1 VTASISLNLT
11 SRKEKNPSD
20 RLKKESFDPRDF
32 FFKVKILNTSE
43 SLILHFYFY
52 VMSQHAARTPSPMAP
67 RNDPSPSTSN
77 LLSRLQVLEERASSL
92 RKQGVLAGAPGETKN
107 AHTYGNKHGQQ
118 DIQTRLRELE
128 GKLEGIL
135 TVPVSTGGSN
145 ALGSRSV
152 RDTIRIFNELQSS
165 SLISASS
172 SSTSGPVTASIVDS
186 APDIHRLLDEL
197 HEIEEMDK
205 KTADAPKV
213 MAKLGR
219 RDLNDRIKRVEAGA
233 AALEGRVR
241 NLRRR
246 CDRFL
251 AGYEEVVQGI
261 NEEFVGFEE
270 RMGRLEC

>member
-1 VTASISLNLT
+1 
-11 SRKEKNPSD
+11 
-20 RLKKESFDPRDF
+20 
-32 FFKVKILNTSE
+32 
-43 SLILHFYFY
+43 
-52 VMSQHAARTPSPMAP
+52 MSQHAARTPSPMAP

-92 RKQGVLAGAPGETKN
+92 RKQGVLAGA
-107 AHTYGNKHGQQ
+107 TYGNKHGQQ